1 MSDSRQKSAGRA
13 YILAVAGL
21 LQANVLGLWPLDIA
35 AREKAPRTQK
45 QLEQKLALVERVLF
59 RSPLGEAAANGPD
72 RLDADVYEAWVAA
85 GLAFELAVEAM
96 ERENRDS
103 ADESLDSALAY
114 YRKAAALNRQTSSAQ
129 RDYSHELDVVKGR
142 VHGYVESLE
151 RIHSEKGTTPS
162 GSAGRWK
169 IDEAMAAAQR
179 YEDEG
184 EPVKALQ
191 VLTALQLALE
201 GELVSAR
208 SGETLV
214 SSVVFE
220 NPDEAFE
227 YEIRRSSSNE
237 KLLELLF
244 SNEAVSED
252 RRKLAHSYLEE
263 SRKASE
269 RAMTIR
275 EQGDVEEALQAL
287 EAATAAQTRA
297 LRLLGVDI

>member
-1 MSDSRQKSAGRA
+1 MSEARQKSAGRA

-21 LQANVLGLWPLDIA
+21 LHANLLGLWPLDVA
-35 AREKAPRTQK
+35 AREKEPRTQK
-45 QLEQKLALVERVLF
+45 QLEQKRALVERVLF
-59 RSPLGEAAANGPD
+59 RSPLGEAAALGPG
-72 RLDADVYEAWVAA
+72 RLEPDVYQAWLAA

-96 ERENRDS
+96 ERDNRHS

-114 YRKAAALNRQTSSAQ
+114 YREAAALNRQASSQQ
-129 RDYSHELDVVKGR
+129 RDYSRELIEVKGR
-142 VHGYVESLE
+142 VQGYVESLE
-151 RIHSEKGTTPS
+151 RIHSEKGTTLS
-162 GSAGRWK
+162 GSESRRK

-184 EPVKALQ
+184 EPDRALQ

-201 GELVSAR
+201 GELVSVR

-220 NPDEAFE
+220 SLEEAFE
-227 YEIRRSSSNE
+227 YEIRRSRSNE
-237 KLLELLF
+237 ELLELLF
-244 SNEAVSED
+244 SNEAIAED
-252 RRKLAHSYLEE
+252 RRKLAHGYLEE
-263 SRKASE
+263 SRKAGE

-275 EQGDVEEALQAL
+275 EQGDVEQALQAL